1 MSRCE
6 HAVPH
11 RACGGFSYLWVL
23 MLVALMG
30 VGLTV
35 AAEVHSVASQRDKE
49 RELIA
54 IGRQFR
60 TAIGRYY
67 ESGNR
72 QFPNALSDLLRDE
85 RVPGVRRHLRK
96 IFIDPMT
103 GKAEWGLV
111 RCAGRIIGV
120 HSLSKKKP
128 IKQDGFEPEEAA
140 LGKKSAYSEWVFSY
154 RPPAGAAQPGPGA
167 PGAATLDQGDVSNN
181 MTQRNE
187 PLPFSGTPGGV
198 PASDA
203 VPVGHEHCANMQA
216 VTDVMAMPNF
226 SST

>member
-128 IKQDGFEPEEAA
+128 IKQDGFEPDEIA
-140 LGKKSAYSEWVFSY
+140 LAKKMTYSEWVFAY
-154 RPPAGAAQPGPGA
+154 RPVATPASPAGVAQPGAAALGAGGA
-167 PGAATLDQGDVSNN
+167 PNT
-181 MTQRNE
+181 
-187 PLPFSGTPGGV
+187 GGV
-198 PASDA
+198 LRSDA
-203 VPVGHEHCANMQA
+203 VPVGDDPCAEAQA
-216 VTDVMAMPNF
+216 ITDAKVTQG
-226 SST
+226 S

>member
-6 HAVPH
+6 RVLSR

-49 RELIA
+49 RELLA
-54 IGRQFR
+54 IGRQFS

-67 ESGNR
+67 ESGANR
-72 QFPNALSDLLRDE
+72 EYPVSLNDLLRDE

-96 IFIDPMT
+96 IFADPMT

-111 RCAGRIIGV
+111 RFDGRIIGV

-128 IKQDGFEPEEAA
+128 IKQDGFEPAQA
-140 LGKKSAYSEWVFSY
+140 DLQKKQAYTEWVFSY
-154 RPPAGAAQPGPGA
+154 TPPAAAARPGPAA
-167 PGAATLDQGDVSNN
+167 PG
-181 MTQRNE
+181 
-187 PLPFSGTPGGV
+187 
-198 PASDA
+198 PA
-203 VPVGHEHCANMQA
+203 
-216 VTDVMAMPNF
+216 
-226 SST
+226 

>member
-1 MSRCE
+1 MSRCDRVL
-6 HAVPH
+6 AY

-23 MLVALMG
+23 LLVALMG

-54 IGRQFR
+54 IGRQFS

-67 ESGNR
+67 ESGANR
-72 QFPNALSDLLRDE
+72 EFPMSLDDLLRDE

-96 IFIDPMT
+96 IFVDPMT

-111 RCAGRIIGV
+111 RFDGRIVGV

-128 IKQDGFEPEEAA
+128 IKQDGFEPADA
-140 LGKKSAYSEWVFSY
+140 DLQKKSSYSEWVFSY
-154 RPPAGAAQPGPGA
+154 RVDAAPAQPGGAAQPGPASPSAGNM
-167 PGAATLDQGDVSNN
+167 PGNIEQ
-181 MTQRNE
+181 
-187 PLPFSGTPGGV
+187 
-198 PASDA
+198 
-203 VPVGHEHCANMQA
+203 
-216 VTDVMAMPNF
+216 
-226 SST
+226 